1 MSLPDRL
8 PPYSEEAERGVL
20 GSILL
25 DAERVLPSCEVAG
38 ITAASFYVSAHQ
50 VVYECL
56 GAMRNENEPIDLL
69 TIGEALKKSGQLK
82 KVGGHLFLE
91 RLFDAASTAA
101 HAEYYIRLVSE
112 AAQRRQLIR
121 TAQTL
126 IDGAYGASEVNA
138 GDLAADAVA
147 KFQTMAE
154 GATHQVGFP
163 AYTLADLEAY
173 QPDPQSHVAGEG
185 WLRAGAGALLTGG
198 TGMGKSVLAAQIAVS
213 VAAGVPILGCLRVH
227 RPARVLCVQAEN
239 DAETL
244 QRDFCS
250 LVEAIGADRATVQ
263 SNLCVIHA
271 YGLAGDTFARFV
283 WARLRQHKP
292 ALLVVD
298 PYQAFIGA
306 GDINQSETFLAW
318 IRPVDALL
326 KEYRC
331 ALLLVAHTPKPKERD
346 NWHGREMVY
355 MAAGSSVMA
364 NWARTSAE
372 LTTAGKDDARYKLG
386 FSKNAER
393 TGLVDE
399 NQRLIREVFIEHSG
413 NRHKPSWKISED
425 QSPPSNSKHKDAI
438 ISLALEHPS
447 MSYREIAAQ
456 VGCSVGTVS
465 TWYPTHE

>member
-20 GSILL
+20 GSAILA
-25 DAERVLPSCEVAG
+25 AERVLPLCEAAG
-38 ITAASFYVSAHQ
+38 ITGASFYVPVHQ
-50 VVYECL
+50 TVYECL
-56 GAMRNENEPIDLL
+56 CVMHSENEPIDLL
-69 TIGEALKKSGQLK
+69 TIGEALKKSGQLEK
-82 KVGGHLFLE
+82 IGGPIFLE
-91 RLFDAASTAA
+91 RLFDATPTAA
-101 HAEYYIRLVSE
+101 HAEYYIRLVNE

-121 TAQTL
+121 TAQVL
-126 IDGAYGASEVNA
+126 IDGAYTAPDANAS
-138 GDLAADAVA
+138 DLAADAA
-147 KFQTMAE
+147 AIFQTMAE
-154 GATHQVGFP
+154 STANQDGFP
-163 AYTLADLEAY
+163 AYTLADLEAFC
-173 QPDPQSHVAGEG
+173 PDPQSHIAGEG
-185 WLRAGAGALLTGG
+185 WLRAGAGTLLTGG

-227 RPARVLCVQAEN
+227 RPAKVLCVQAEN

-250 LVEAIGADRATVQ
+250 LVEAIGAERATIQ
-263 SNLCVIHA
+263 QNLRVIHA
-271 YGLAGDTFARFV
+271 YGLAGDNFARFV
-283 WARLRQHKP
+283 RAQVRKHKP

-318 IRPVDALL
+318 IRPIDSLL

-331 ALLLVAHTPKPKERD
+331 ALLLVAHTPKPKDRD

-413 NRHKPSWKISED
+413 NRHKPSWKISDD